1 MFLTLDSQVKVIGEE
16 DHKGKY
22 VLRPTLL
29 DENTIG
35 KTRTRTYTDTHR
47 LRQTDTVHKHRLTH
61 TDTHTQTHTHRHTS
75 LILTHRGT
83 LYTHLTNW

>member
-1 MFLTLDSQVKVIGEE
+1 MIGEE

-35 KTRTRTYTDTHR
+35 KTHTRTYTDTHR
-47 LRQTDTVHKHRLTH
+47 LRQTDTVHTHRLTH
-61 TDTHTQTHTHRHTS
+61 TDTHTQTHKFNTHTQRDTVHTS
-75 LILTHRGT
+75 HQLVKYHILS
-83 LYTHLTNW
+83 Y